1 MSHELGSEIAGL
13 VREAAALAPPIAPPA
28 WVAVEHPPGLLFDG
42 PEGRAAW
49 IQLGATIEAIDVAGT
64 ATGLS
69 FTLDPDAG
77 APLRPLPVIATAT
90 TMSMTAHR
98 LADCL
103 HLRVGHFRDA
113 PLRLAAHVSAR
124 LAGAAAMH
132 DCALAWL
139 ESAGAI
145 AELAAGL
152 PPGTVPAG
160 ASALGAVTAAR
171 DDRRGLVRAGRAACR
186 IWLEAVSLGLA
197 VQMVPALDAAALR
210 PLGLRLDGA
219 LVAALAFGP
228 AV

>member
-1 MSHELGSEIAGL
+1 MSHDLMSEIAEI

-28 WVAVEHPPGLLFDG
+28 WVAVAKPPGLLFDG
-42 PEGRAAW
+42 PESRGAW

-69 FTLDPDAG
+69 FSLDPDAG
-77 APLRPLPVIATAT
+77 TPPQPLPVTATAT

-103 HLRVGHFRDA
+103 FTRVGHFRDA
-113 PLRLAAHVSAR
+113 PLRLPAHVSGR
-124 LAGAAAMH
+124 LAGAAAVH

-139 ESAGAI
+139 ESAGVI

-152 PPGTVPAG
+152 PANALPPG
-160 ASALGAVTAAR
+160 ASALGVVTAAR

-197 VQMVPALDAAALR
+197 VQMAPAVDAAALG
-210 PLGLRLDGA
+210 PIGLRLDGA
-219 LVAALAFGP
+219 LVAALSFGP
-228 AV
+228 AA